1 MALKRLPIFDEDKRR
16 QMVREL
22 GLLYRL
28 QQAEGCPYLVTCL
41 GAYMGPGTGML
52 SVVLEYMNGG
62 SLQDLVDK
70 VGCTMAPQSKIFSP
84 SPPTYRC
91 PSKSDKL
98 ERPAKLER
106 RHYCRANL
114 KRRFLLGRLQ

>member
-1 MALKRLPIFDEDKRR
+1 
-16 QMVREL
+16 MVREL

-70 VGCTMAPQSKIFSP
+70 VGCTMAPQ
-84 SPPTYRC
+84 
-91 PSKSDKL
+91 
-98 ERPAKLER
+98 
-106 RHYCRANL
+106 
-114 KRRFLLGRLQ
+114 